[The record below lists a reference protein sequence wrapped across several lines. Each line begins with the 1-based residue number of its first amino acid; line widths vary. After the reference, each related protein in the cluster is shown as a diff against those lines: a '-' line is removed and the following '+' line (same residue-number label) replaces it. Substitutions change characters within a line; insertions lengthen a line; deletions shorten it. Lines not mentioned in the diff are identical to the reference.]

1 MRNWRMEQNVVWN
14 QINLN
19 DICEEDAAK
28 YMELWFLYI
37 IFIDANLI
45 LTL

>member
-19 DICEEDAAK
+19 DCEEDAAK
-28 YMELWFLYI
+28 YIELWFLYI